1 LPQAF
6 QKDFSNSMGRRRKP
20 ARKRFRV
27 PRSWLMVG
35 LLVVGG
41 MMLLVA
47 GPAARV
53 VNATSS
59 LPHEE
64 WLAPDIPAMIQ
75 QQWREQTIRPGDNII
90 AALERLGVSTSEAY
104 RIVQAAKPVYSLRN
118 IRAGHTLRLVQRRG
132 QTDLFYEID
141 REQRLHLYRRAAGWQ
156 AKIDPRD
163 THSRRLLAAGV
174 IHDSLFE
181 SAARAGLD
189 SRTTMNLVDIFS
201 WDIDFARDMRD
212 GDSFR
217 VLYDEIYDDEGN
229 LIGTKI
235 LAAEFT
241 NRGTTFRA
249 VLFKGSN
256 GREEYF
262 TPSGK
267 SMRKAYLK
275 APVKF
280 TRISSRFRLRRKHP
294 ILGFTRAHRGVDYA
308 APMGTPVH
316 AIGDGWVRFVG
327 WKGGYG
333 RFVLIRHLNRAHAT
347 AYAHLSRFARGLHR
361 GMRVRQGQV
370 IGYVGMSGLAT
381 GPHLH
386 FEFRVRGRA
395 IDPLTVKSIP
405 SRPVPSTDMAAF
417 KRQSARLLSALADAP
432 TRMLAWE

>member
-1 LPQAF
+1 MHL
-6 QKDFSNSMGRRRKP
+6 RKEHG
-20 ARKRFRV
+20 AWHAALAERK
-27 PRSWLMVG
+27 
-35 LLVVGG
+35 
-41 MMLLVA
+41 
-47 GPAARV
+47 
-53 VNATSS
+53 TSS
-59 LPHEE
+59 
-64 WLAPDIPAMIQ
+64 
-75 QQWREQTIRPGDNII
+75 
-90 AALERLGVSTSEAY
+90 
-104 RIVQAAKPVYSLRN
+104 
-118 IRAGHTLRLVQRRG
+118 RRM
-132 QTDLFYEID
+132 
-141 REQRLHLYRRAAGWQ
+141 
-156 AKIDPRD
+156 
-163 THSRRLLAAGV
+163 LAAGV

-217 VLYDEIYDDEGN
+217 VLYDELYDDEGR
-229 LIGTKI
+229 LIATKI
-235 LAAEFT
+235 LAAEFI
-241 NRGTTFRA
+241 NQGQRFRA
-249 VLFKGSN
+249 VLFTGPD

-262 TPSGK
+262 TPEGR

-316 AIGDGWVRFVG
+316 AIGDGRVRFVG

-333 RFVLIRHLNRAHAT
+333 RFVLIQHVNRAHST

-361 GMRVRQGQV
+361 GMRVRQGQI

-395 IDPLTVKSIP
+395 IDPLTVKRVP
-405 SRPVPSTDMAAF
+405 SRPVPKSQMARF
-417 KRQSARLLSALADAP
+417 KQQSAPLLAALEAQP
-432 TRMLAWE
+432 VTMLAWE